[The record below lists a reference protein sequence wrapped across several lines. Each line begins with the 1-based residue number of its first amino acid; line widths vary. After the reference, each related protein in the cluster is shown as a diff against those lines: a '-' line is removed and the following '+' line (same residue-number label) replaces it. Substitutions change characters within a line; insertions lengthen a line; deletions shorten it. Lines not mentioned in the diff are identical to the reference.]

1 MTASLCF
8 AFFFFCG
15 IACGRCLS
23 RVLVFQGAVGILFV
37 DKFLYVRLFVCHR
50 TCVLSY
56 LRCAWVSEALGISVW
71 ATQRWQPVVLC
82 GERFSYE
89 VVPLVRPRAA
99 CVFVVSRAHVFVA
112 GVVVFV
118 CCWISRH
125 HWWNPMAGLWVCC
138 SLSFCG
144 TATRMRSLAVHGQC
158 RYLSDMEHSTTDSFP
173 DGAFVSILI

>member
-1 MTASLCF
+1 M
-8 AFFFFCG
+8 
-15 IACGRCLS
+15 S
-23 RVLVFQGAVGILFV
+23 RVLAFQGAVGILFV

-118 CCWISRH
+118 VIGSVATIGGTPWQVCGFVAVCLFAEPRLECEVWPFMGNAVTSLT
-125 HWWNPMAGLWVCC
+125 WNIPP
-138 SLSFCG
+138 
-144 TATRMRSLAVHGQC
+144 Q
-158 RYLSDMEHSTTDSFP
+158 
-173 DGAFVSILI
+173 ILFLMTLLFQS

>member
-1 MTASLCF
+1 MF
-8 AFFFFCG
+8 K
-15 IACGRCLS
+15 
-23 RVLVFQGAVGILFV
+23 GAVGILFV

-82 GERFSYE
+82 GERFSCE

-112 GVVVFV
+112 GVCFLLLDQSPPLVESHGRFVGLLQFVFLRNRD
-118 CCWISRH
+118 S
-125 HWWNPMAGLWVCC
+125 NAKFG
-138 SLSFCG
+138 
-144 TATRMRSLAVHGQC
+144 RSWAMPYPC
-158 RYLSDMEHSTTDSFP
+158 DIEHFTTDSFP
-173 DGAFVSILI
+173 DDAFVSI

>member
-1 MTASLCF
+1 M
-8 AFFFFCG
+8 
-15 IACGRCLS
+15 
-23 RVLVFQGAVGILFV
+23 FQGAVGILFV

-112 GVVVFV
+112 GVVVFLLLDQSPPLV
-118 CCWISRH
+118 EPHGRFV
-125 HWWNPMAGLWVCC
+125 GLLQFVFLRNRD
-138 SLSFCG
+138 SNAKFG
-144 TATRMRSLAVHGQC
+144 RSWAMPL
-158 RYLSDMEHSTTDSFP
+158 L
-173 DGAFVSILI
+173 L

>member
-1 MTASLCF
+1 MTASVSF
-8 AFFFFCG
+8 AFFFCG

-23 RVLVFQGAVGILFV
+23 RVLVFKGAVGILFV

-82 GERFSYE
+82 CERFNYE

-99 CVFVVSRAHVFVA
+99 CVFVVSRAHVFVV
-112 GVVVFV
+112 GVFFG
-118 CCWISRH
+118 ISRH

-144 TATRMRSLAVHGQC
+144 TATRMRSLVVRGQC
-158 RYLSDMEHSTTDSFP
+158 LVPLTWNISPQIHFLMTLLFLS
-173 DGAFVSILI
+173 

>member
-1 MTASLCF
+1 M
-8 AFFFFCG
+8 
-15 IACGRCLS
+15 
-23 RVLVFQGAVGILFV
+23 GILFV

-71 ATQRWQPVVLC
+71 TTQRWQPVVLC

-112 GVVVFV
+112 GVVFSLLDQSPPLVEPHAWQVCGFV
-118 CCWISRH
+118 AVCHFAEPRLECEVWPFMGNAVTSLT
-125 HWWNPMAGLWVCC
+125 WNIPPQIPFLMTLLFQ
-138 SLSFCG
+138 S
-144 TATRMRSLAVHGQC
+144 
-158 RYLSDMEHSTTDSFP
+158 
-173 DGAFVSILI
+173 